1 MERMGKLTSF
11 NSSQNQGTEVRINS
25 FQGRHLS
32 TKDLT
37 CTESDNELT
46 RDGQETQ
53 TLDVELGRKHH
64 AHHLHFPYLIYGMR
78 DTQKKTTVQ
87 HDTLHLGIAFKTQ
100 TKKKYFLIRIPRAH
114 MKEQTELAVGTSC
127 LGHESPHAA

>member
-1 MERMGKLTSF
+1 MPLFRYRSV
-11 NSSQNQGTEVRINS
+11 QGRKVVGEKGTPVANGENGEADIIQLFAKSRDEVRIKS

-37 CTESDNELT
+37 CTESDSELT

-64 AHHLHFPYLIYGMR
+64 VHQL
-78 DTQKKTTVQ
+78 
-87 HDTLHLGIAFKTQ
+87 
-100 TKKKYFLIRIPRAH
+100 YFRNI
-114 MKEQTELAVGTSC
+114 
-127 LGHESPHAA
+127 